1 MKKRVVSVFFCL
13 ILGISFAWLRLFFL
27 ANDQTLTSGAAGGS
41 VRVQA
46 ATSRGY
52 IYDRNGLPFLNGQTE
67 KIAVAA
73 PTQETVSL
81 LLSEAT
87 WDDFN
92 EAYKQLKNGRPASVR
107 VTHDIYADGIRMV
120 HTPVRYAETLLIPHL
135 AGYCDGTGKG
145 VCGLEKSFESILG
158 ERSCA
163 VSFPVNAAGQVLCG
177 MESVLHDE
185 GVMGQRGVMLTL
197 DKRLQAT
204 VRDELLRSGIRKGA
218 AVLLDVDTGE
228 VRAMVSV
235 PEFDVSRLQ
244 DSINDE
250 DAPFLNRALSAVSV
264 GSVYKMIVTAAML
277 ESGISPQFRY
287 TCTGS
292 TEQDGIT
299 FHCHRHSGHGTLDME
314 DALANSCNTWFIHA
328 ARQIPVEEILN
339 LSWRVGLGSAVSLA
353 DGIVCDAGVVPE
365 PEELSADAARA
376 NIAFGQG
383 RLTAAPLQIAA
394 ATAVFANG
402 GRYFEPRLI
411 LGTVDD
417 AGVCT
422 LTEGSTG
429 QQVVSQKTAQTVRE
443 MLVYTAEQTQSE
455 ALENC
460 GGKTATAQS
469 GVYRNGVE
477 QYNTWYSGFFPADE
491 PQYVLTVFCEDG
503 FSGAQDCTPVFASI
517 AQAVMQ

>member
-13 ILGISFAWLRLFFL
+13 IMGIAFAMLRLFFL
-27 ANDQTLTSGAAGGS
+27 ANDQTLTSGTAGGS

-52 IYDRNGLPFLNGQTE
+52 IYDRNGLPFLNEQTE

-73 PTQETVSL
+73 PTEQTPQL
-81 LLSEAT
+81 LLPETSR
-87 WDDFN
+87 DDFD
-92 EAYKQLKNGRPASVR
+92 EAYEQLKNGRPTAVR
-107 VTHDIYADGIRMV
+107 VSNDIYADGIRMV
-120 HTPVRYAETLLIPHL
+120 HSPVRYSSTLLIPHL
-135 AGYCDGTGKG
+135 AGYCDSTGKG
-145 VCGLEKSFESILG
+145 VCGLEKSFESVLAT
-158 ERSCA
+158 RSCA
-163 VSFPVNAAGQVLCG
+163 VSFPVNAAGHVLCG
-177 MESVLHDE
+177 MATTLLDE

-197 DKRLQAT
+197 DKRMQAT

-218 AVLLDVDTGE
+218 AVLLDTDTGE

-235 PEFDVSRLQ
+235 PEFDVLHLQ
-244 DSINDE
+244 DSLQ
-250 DAPFLNRALSAVSV
+250 DADGPFLNRALGAVSV

-277 ESGISPQFRY
+277 ESGVSPQFEY

-292 TEQDGIT
+292 TEQDGLT

-339 LSWRVGLGSAVSLA
+339 LSWRVGLGSAVTLA
-353 DGIVCDAGVVPE
+353 NGIVCSAGVVPE
-365 PEELSADAARA
+365 PEELSTDAARA

-402 GRYFEPRLI
+402 GRYFEPRLV

-422 LTEGSTG
+422 MTEGSTG
-429 QQVVSQKTAQTVRE
+429 QLVVSRQTAQTVRE
-443 MLVYTAEQTQSE
+443 MLVYTARQTKTVT
-455 ALENC
+455 LENC

-469 GVYRNGVE
+469 GVYQNGTE
-477 QYNTWYSGFFPADE
+477 QYNTWYSGFFPADN
-491 PQYVLTVFCEDG
+491 PQYVLTILCEDG
-503 FSGAQDCTPVFASI
+503 FSGAQDCTPVFARI
-517 AQAVMQ
+517 AALLQ